1 MILILDG
8 LMKNIE
14 KVEYLLKEW
23 KAAFDEHDHEKYPE
37 GGARI
42 EGVVFGLDAAIRK
55 LKEPPNT
62 AMQIDTTPCIA
73 QVHSVYR
80 INGAKYC
87 KDCGQDLRLIPVINS

>member
-1 MILILDG
+1 MENQNEKIAIAIVKLHEYAYCG
-8 LMKNIE
+8 LSCNSRDTDQA
-14 KVEYLLKEW
+14 KEW
-23 KAAFDEHDHEKYPE
+23 IKIIRE
-37 GGARI
+37 
-42 EGVVFGLDAAIRK
+42 AISNR
-55 LKEPPNT
+55 PPNT